1 MCIRDSNESHTFT
14 AAADIVYLFRVSIG
28 DTTSPSLTLGESC
41 SGPAILVSGSTHS
54 LDWTAT
60 DGNEVDSILV
70 YFSSDSGTTYSLEA
84 SLGTVSGY
92 EWTVPETTL
101 IYDGVLRVEA
111 MDYVGNETASES
123 DHIFAIAG
131 DSLTTHIDAG
141 WTLWGAPIDPAN
153 VIMEVNLDDDFTGYW
168 VTYDYVNEG
177 YTYNGILK
185 VAEGYWLGSVQDA
198 TIDVIGTPVNTD
210 HSMSLSQGW
219 ELISNP
225 FVLDVSVDS
234 LTFTKDDETKT
245 HSDAV
250 SAGWVSSVYGFNGTG
265 YVSPTTFTPWSGYW
279 MAVLESDIEM
289 TFPIHRQEGSGST
302 RSREEEW
309 AIAFDAEVDGAN
321 DEIMMIGYA
330 ETATDGFDTEHDAVD
345 PPYPPGP
352 VYISLFTVHPE
363 WDHLLGDRFTKDIRA
378 EVPVN
383 GYKEWVLSMG
393 SSEPVAQLSWTLIDV
408 PDDHEVGYSINGG
421 VSFNDMR
428 TGVGSIELSTDS
440 EIVVRVGTQV
450 LGIDGGSIP
459 SVFAL
464 HQNYPNPFNPT
475 TTLHYDLP
483 EDNYVSIIIYDLKGH
498 SIKTLLNDE
507 QTAGYRSIQWDAT
520 NDLGQTVAAGMY
532 LYMIQA
538 GEFRQTKKMVLLK

>member
-1 MCIRDSNESHTFT
+1 
-14 AAADIVYLFRVSIG
+14 
-28 DTTSPSLTLGESC
+28 
-41 SGPAILVSGSTHS
+41 
-54 LDWTAT
+54 
-60 DGNEVDSILV
+60 
-70 YFSSDSGTTYSLEA
+70 
-84 SLGTVSGY
+84 
-92 EWTVPETTL
+92 
-101 IYDGVLRVEA
+101 
-111 MDYVGNETASES
+111 
-123 DHIFAIAG
+123 
-131 DSLTTHIDAG
+131 
-141 WTLWGAPIDPAN
+141 
-153 VIMEVNLDDDFTGYW
+153 
-168 VTYDYVNEG
+168 
-177 YTYNGILK
+177 
-185 VAEGYWLGSVQDA
+185 
-198 TIDVIGTPVNTD
+198 
-210 HSMSLSQGW
+210 
-219 ELISNP
+219 
-225 FVLDVSVDS
+225 
-234 LTFTKDDETKT
+234 
-245 HSDAV
+245 
-250 SAGWVSSVYGFNGTG
+250 
-265 YVSPTTFTPWSGYW
+265 

-309 AIAFDAEVDGAN
+309 TIAFDAEVDGAN

-520 NDLGQTVAAGMY
+520 NDLGQPVSAGMY
-532 LYMIQA
+532 LYTIQA
-538 GEFRQTKKMVLLK
+538 GDHMRSKKMVLLK